1 MSKVLRGTMW
11 LAGLLFVYAGC
22 SGVKA
27 TRTGALRAPTKY
39 EFGRSTTLTSLYNVV
54 VDVLSRYGYYRTQ
67 SGNTTVIESD
77 WHTYPPDQDEVER
90 DIIEMRHRLE
100 ITLVSR
106 RSTAEATLH
115 LSCEGRIENG
125 PWLKIPP
132 NHSITRVVEDMQ
144 REVRQ
149 ELSRIITQW

>member
-1 MSKVLRGTMW
+1 MGKFLRWML
-11 LAGLLFVYAGC
+11 LAALLFVYAGC
-22 SGVKA
+22 SGAKVS
-27 TRTGALRAPTKY
+27 RTGSLNAPTKF

-67 SGNTTVIESD
+67 SGNTTFIESD
-77 WHTYPPDQDEVER
+77 WHTYPPDQAEVER
-90 DIIEMRHRLE
+90 AITETRHRLE

-106 RSTAEATLH
+106 RATAEATLH

-132 NHSITRVVEDMQ
+132 NPTVTRVVEDMQ
-144 REVRQ
+144 REVKQ
-149 ELSRIITQW
+149 ALSQIITQW